1 MKKLKGILFDLD
13 GVFYIEKTL
22 ISGGNKT
29 LAFLRQEQIPF
40 RFVTNNT
47 TLSRSALTHKLQTLG
62 LEVEEDQ
69 ILSANYAGILQVKKS
84 GFDRCRLLL
93 RLEAQAD
100 YPPNIPERP
109 DAIVIGDIGDAW
121 NYDLL
126 NDLMRQVLD
135 GAEIVALHKGRYHEG
150 RNGLQLDSG
159 AFVAALEHATG
170 KKAVVVGKPSK
181 AFFTLASEVFSC
193 SPEELIMIGDDLIND
208 IKGAQQMGYHAILV
222 QTGKYRKALVE
233 KSEIKPDGCISS
245 IALLPD
251 YLRDN
256 GLV

>member
-1 MKKLKGILFDLD
+1 MKQLKGILFDLD

-193 SPEELIMIGDDLIND
+193 SPEELIMIGDDDEGMDFEEVARVKKNLPKSALWVLPNVAH
-208 IKGAQQMGYHAILV
+208 GAHEGETKDEFIL
-222 QTGKYRKALVE
+222 KSKAFLSN
-233 KSEIKPDGCISS
+233 K
-245 IALLPD
+245 
-251 YLRDN
+251 
-256 GLV
+256 